1 MALAV
6 RLHRHFVG
14 GKGHRHGDLS
24 VDQSHPDKEFDMSI
38 IRTSIIAAAFAF
50 AGAAQAQSTTT
61 SPSDRESG
69 VPGVEVDTGR
79 NASGAVDVDV
89 GRNAGSSASGV
100 NETDRMDRAA
110 RDAADA
116 DRSETRAA
124 RADRN

>member
-6 RLHRHFVG
+6 RLHRHFAG
-14 GKGHRHGDLS
+14 GKRHRHGNPG

-38 IRTSIIAAAFAF
+38 IRTTLIAAAFAF

-61 SPSDRESG
+61 NPSDRESG

-100 NETDRMDRAA
+100 NETDRMERAA
-110 RDAADA
+110 SDATNT